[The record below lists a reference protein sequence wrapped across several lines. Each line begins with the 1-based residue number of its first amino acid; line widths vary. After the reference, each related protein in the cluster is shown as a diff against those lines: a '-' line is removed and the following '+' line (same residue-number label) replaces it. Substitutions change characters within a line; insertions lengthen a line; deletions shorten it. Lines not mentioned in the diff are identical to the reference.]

1 MIRPGLVLGLVLVGG
16 SLAGCGG
23 DDGPKA
29 MPGTMNSSIARSSVQ
44 MSVMVRTA
52 ADSMNGSALAIA
64 VRALNTSAGAIVSRP
79 QASTTGALLNSDVE
93 QTAQAQTTGVTCDA
107 SGCTYTNYVA
117 GGTTFNGNVTV
128 SPGSGDL
135 KNVKWDLTMKQS
147 GLVTDGFDFDNT
159 GKGDIQVSLTSLS
172 GEIVSKSTFG
182 GSQGGQSF
190 SSNTES
196 VVKYTAVTIANGQPT
211 GGSVY
216 AKTTS
221 FASSGG
227 QSAAEAYDGTLE
239 FGK

>member
-1 MIRPGLVLGLVLVGG
+1 MIRPGLVLGLVLLGG
-16 SLAGCGG
+16 AMVGCGN
-23 DDGPKA
+23 DDVKA

-44 MSVMVRTA
+44 QSVMVRTA
-52 ADSMNGSALAIA
+52 ADAMNGSALASA
-64 VRALNTSAGAIVSRP
+64 VRSLNTSAGAIVSP

-107 SGCTYTNYVA
+107 SGCKYTDYMAN
-117 GGTTFNGNVTV
+117 GMTFNGNVTV

-135 KNVKWDLTMKQS
+135 KNVKWDLSMKQS
-147 GLVTDGFDFDNT
+147 ALSTPGFGFDYT

-172 GEIVSKSTFG
+172 GEIISKSTIAG
-182 GSQGGQSF
+182 NQNGQSF
-190 SSNTES
+190 SGGSES
-196 VVKYTAVTIANGQPT
+196 VVKYTAVTIASGQPT

-221 FASSGG
+221 FGSSGG
-227 QSAAEAYDGTLE
+227 QSAAQAWDGTLE

>member
-1 MIRPGLVLGLVLVGG
+1 MIRRGLVLGLVLVGG
-16 SLAGCGG
+16 SLGGCGG

-44 MSVMVRTA
+44 QSLMVRTA
-52 ADSMNGSALAIA
+52 ADSMNGSALASA
-64 VRALNTSAGAIVSRP
+64 VRSLNTLAGAIVSP

-93 QTAQAQTTGVTCDA
+93 QTAQAQTTGATCDA
-107 SGCTYTNYVA
+107 SGCKYTNFMA

-147 GLVTDGFDFDNT
+147 SPSTGGLTFDNT

-172 GEIVSKSTFG
+172 GEIISKSTFAA
-182 GSQGGQSF
+182 SQSSQSF
-190 SSNTES
+190 SSDTES
-196 VVKYTAVTIANGQPT
+196 VVKYTAVIIANGQPT

-227 QSAAEAYDGTLE
+227 QSAAQAWDGTLE

>member
-1 MIRPGLVLGLVLVGG
+1 M
-16 SLAGCGG
+16 
-23 DDGPKA
+23 
-29 MPGTMNSSIARSSVQ
+29 
-44 MSVMVRTA
+44 
-52 ADSMNGSALAIA
+52 
-64 VRALNTSAGAIVSRP
+64 
-79 QASTTGALLNSDVE
+79 E

-107 SGCTYTNYVA
+107 SGCKYTNYMA

-135 KNVKWDLTMKQS
+135 KNVKWDLTMKQTALNTS
-147 GLVTDGFDFDNT
+147 GLGFDYT

-172 GEIVSKSTFG
+172 GEIISKSTIAG
-182 GSQGGQSF
+182 NPNGQSF

-196 VVKYTAVTIANGQPT
+196 VVRYTAVTIANGQPT

-221 FASSGG
+221 FASSDG
-227 QSAAEAYDGTLE
+227 QSAAQAWDGTLE